1 VRWRGHIRDIQLD
14 KGVTPFSW
22 AIQPH
27 AEWSIIWA
35 KTLDDALVDIGKTLN
50 EGQYVWVRDESG
62 RNGMLLI
69 KHDGT
74 LVFR

>member
-1 VRWRGHIRDIQLD
+1 MLL
-14 KGVTPFSW
+14 PFFYVIGRHSDL
-22 AIQPH
+22 
-27 AEWSIIWA
+27 SVLWA

-50 EGQYVWVRDESG
+50 EGQSVWVEDMAG

-74 LVFR
+74 LVLR

>member
-1 VRWRGHIRDIQLD
+1 MH
-14 KGVTPFSW
+14 TPFSY
-22 AIQPH
+22 AIYPH

-74 LVFR
+74 LVLR

>member
-1 VRWRGHIRDIQLD
+1 MLL
-14 KGVTPFSW
+14 PFSY
-22 AIQPH
+22 AIYPH

-50 EGQYVWVRDESG
+50 EGQSVWVEDMAG

-69 KHDGT
+69 KSDGT
-74 LVFR
+74 LVLR